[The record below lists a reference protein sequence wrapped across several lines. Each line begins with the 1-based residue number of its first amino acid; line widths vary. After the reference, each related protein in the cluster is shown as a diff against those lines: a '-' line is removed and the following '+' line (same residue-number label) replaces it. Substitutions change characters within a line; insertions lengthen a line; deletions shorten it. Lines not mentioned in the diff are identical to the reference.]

1 MSPNI
6 LNAAHE
12 VHGRRF
18 ALITKNVSRVRSR
31 LDRLHTPVNRAETA
45 LQYTGELAA
54 DLFMVCSVSATTRNL
69 II

>member
-18 ALITKNVSRVRSR
+18 ALITKNASRVRPR
-31 LDRLHTPVNRAETA
+31 LDRLHTPANRAETA
-45 LQYTGELAA
+45 LQYTGIILNIW
-54 DLFMVCSVSATTRNL
+54 NL
-69 II
+69 VEDA